1 MHTGAAVHRA
11 PRGTICVKFHSK
23 PPAIAAYRSTK
34 KGAILNYEE
43 FYGAVCKMVEKFE
56 ASRVANKEL
65 DAYLLA
71 LLRLLEVR
79 GSEPFSAELMLEI
92 LSAAF
97 ESERAELC
105 AAWLKIERAPEL
117 AHFCKNRPAGGDT
130 FRSAEEPKTAADIM
144 RCLPEGFEIK
154 FDESRSANFKTA
166 PSEAKSTNGVLKDG
180 KSKTQGQN
188 SIAASDSVSAKTA
201 RGGSLEQ
208 KTNEPLKFEAA
219 GKHGGLAY
227 SAEVIKFQ
235 LAELSRMHASG
246 QLADESKFFGIVS
259 PSGHGWYNFDPF
271 SLLECGARGLMD
283 HAGEDA
289 PVRGGWEMLG
299 ELLEMGRT
307 YE

>member
-1 MHTGAAVHRA
+1 M
-11 PRGTICVKFHSK
+11 
-23 PPAIAAYRSTK
+23 
-34 KGAILNYEE
+34 NYEE
-43 FYGAVCKMVEKFE
+43 FYDAVCETVEKFE
-56 ASRVANKEL
+56 ASRATNKEL

-71 LLRLLEVR
+71 LLKLLEAR
-79 GSEPFSAELMLEI
+79 GGEPFNVELMLEI
-92 LSAAF
+92 LSTAF
-97 ESERAELC
+97 ESKRVEFNET
-105 AAWLKIERAPEL
+105 WLKIERVPEL
-117 AHFCKNRPAGGDT
+117 AHFCKDGPAGGSNT
-130 FRSAEEPKTAADIM
+130 FRSTEEPKTAADIM

-154 FDESRSANFKTA
+154 FNESRSANFKTA
-166 PSEAKSTNGVLKDG
+166 LSEAKFTNGDRKNDE
-180 KSKTQGQN
+180 SRTQEQN
-188 SIAASDSVSAKTA
+188 SIAASGSDSAKAA
-201 RGGSLEQ
+201 RDKPLGP

-227 SAEVIKFQ
+227 SVEVIKFQ
-235 LAELSRMHASG
+235 LAELSRMHVSG
-246 QLADESKFFGIVS
+246 QLADESRFFGIVS

>member
-1 MHTGAAVHRA
+1 M
-11 PRGTICVKFHSK
+11 
-23 PPAIAAYRSTK
+23 
-34 KGAILNYEE
+34 NYEE
-43 FYGAVCKMVEKFE
+43 FYDAVCEMVEKFE
-56 ASRVANKEL
+56 ASRATNKDL

-71 LLRLLEVR
+71 LLRLLEAR
-79 GSEPFSAELMLEI
+79 SGEPFSAELMLEI

-97 ESERAELC
+97 ESERAEPSET
-105 AAWLKIERAPEL
+105 WLEIERAPEL

-166 PSEAKSTNGVLKDG
+166 LSEAKFTNDELKNDE
-180 KSKTQGQN
+180 SKTQEQN
-188 SIAASDSVSAKTA
+188 SIAASGSLSAKTV
-201 RGGSLEQ
+201 RNEPLGP
-208 KTNEPLKFEAA
+208 KTNEPLKFEATD
-219 GKHGGLAY
+219 KHGGLAY

-246 QLADESKFFGIVS
+246 QLADDNKFFGIVS
-259 PSGHGWYNFDPF
+259 SGGHGWYNFDPF

-289 PVRGGWEMLG
+289 PVRDGWEMLG

>member
-1 MHTGAAVHRA
+1 M
-11 PRGTICVKFHSK
+11 
-23 PPAIAAYRSTK
+23 
-34 KGAILNYEE
+34 NYEE
-43 FYGAVCKMVEKFE
+43 FYGAVCEMVEKFE
-56 ASRVANKEL
+56 ASGAANKEL

-71 LLRLLEVR
+71 LLRLLEAR

-97 ESERAELC
+97 ESERTEPSDT
-105 AAWLKIERAPEL
+105 WLEIERAPEP
-117 AHFCKNRPAGGDT
+117 AHFCKDGPAGGDT

-154 FDESRSANFKTA
+154 FDESGSANFKTA
-166 PSEAKSTNGVLKDG
+166 LSKAKFTNGDRENDE
-180 KSKTQGQN
+180 SKTQEQN
-188 SIAASDSVSAKTA
+188 SIAASGSVSAKTA
-201 RGGSLEQ
+201 RGEPLEP
-208 KTNEPLKFEAA
+208 KTNRPLKFEAA
-219 GKHGGLAY
+219 DKRGGLAY

-235 LAELSRMHASG
+235 LAELSRMRASG

-259 PSGHGWYNFDPF
+259 SGGHGWYNFDPF

>member
-1 MHTGAAVHRA
+1 M
-11 PRGTICVKFHSK
+11 
-23 PPAIAAYRSTK
+23 
-34 KGAILNYEE
+34 NYEE
-43 FYGAVCKMVEKFE
+43 FYDAVCKMAEKFE
-56 ASRVANKEL
+56 ASGAANKEL

-71 LLRLLEVR
+71 LLRLLEAR
-79 GSEPFSAELMLEI
+79 GGEPFSAELMLEI

-97 ESERAELC
+97 ESERAGFNET
-105 AAWLKIERAPEL
+105 WLEIERAPEF
-117 AHFCKNRPAGGDT
+117 AHFCKDEPAGGGDT
-130 FRSAEEPKTAADIM
+130 FRSAEEPKIAADIM

-166 PSEAKSTNGVLKDG
+166 PSEAKFTNGDRENNE
-180 KSKTQGQN
+180 SKTQEQN
-188 SIAASDSVSAKTA
+188 SIAVSGSGSAKAA
-201 RGGSLEQ
+201 RNEPLGP

-219 GKHGGLAY
+219 DKHGGFAY

-235 LAELSRMHASG
+235 LAELSRMRASG

>member
-1 MHTGAAVHRA
+1 
-11 PRGTICVKFHSK
+11 
-23 PPAIAAYRSTK
+23 
-34 KGAILNYEE
+34 
-43 FYGAVCKMVEKFE
+43 MVEKFE
-56 ASRVANKEL
+56 TSRAANKEL

-71 LLRLLEVR
+71 LLKLLEAR

-97 ESERAELC
+97 ESERAGFNE
-105 AAWLKIERAPEL
+105 AWLEIERAPEL
-117 AHFCKNRPAGGDT
+117 AHFCKDEPAGRDT

-144 RCLPEGFEIK
+144 CYLPEGFEIK
-154 FDESRSANFKTA
+154 FDESGFANFKTA
-166 PSEAKSTNGVLKDG
+166 LSETKFTNDEPKNDE
-180 KSKTQGQN
+180 SKTQEQN
-188 SIAASDSVSAKTA
+188 SIAVSSSLSAKAA
-201 RGGSLEQ
+201 RGEPLEP
-208 KTNEPLKFEAA
+208 KTNEPLKFEIAD
-219 GKHGGLAY
+219 KHGGIAY

-235 LAELSRMHASG
+235 LAELSRMRASG

-289 PVRGGWEMLG
+289 PLRGGWEMLG

>member
-1 MHTGAAVHRA
+1 M
-11 PRGTICVKFHSK
+11 
-23 PPAIAAYRSTK
+23 
-34 KGAILNYEE
+34 NYEE
-43 FYGAVCKMVEKFE
+43 FYGAVCEMVEKFE
-56 ASRVANKEL
+56 ANGAANKEP

-71 LLRLLEVR
+71 LLKLLEAR

-97 ESERAELC
+97 ESERVEFNET
-105 AAWLKIERAPEL
+105 WLEIERAPEL
-117 AHFCKNRPAGGDT
+117 AHFCKDDPAGGGDT

-154 FDESRSANFKTA
+154 FDESRSTNFKTA
-166 PSEAKSTNGVLKDG
+166 LSEAKFTSDDRKNDESRTLE
-180 KSKTQGQN
+180 QN
-188 SIAASDSVSAKTA
+188 SIAASDSVSVKTA
-201 RGGSLEQ
+201 RGESLEP

-219 GKHGGLAY
+219 GKHGRLAY

-235 LAELSRMHASG
+235 LAELGRMHASG

-289 PVRGGWEMLG
+289 PLRGGWEMLG

>member
-1 MHTGAAVHRA
+1 M
-11 PRGTICVKFHSK
+11 
-23 PPAIAAYRSTK
+23 
-34 KGAILNYEE
+34 NYEE
-43 FYGAVCKMVEKFE
+43 FYGAVCETVEKFE
-56 ASRVANKEL
+56 TNRAANKEP

-71 LLRLLEVR
+71 LLKLLEAR
-79 GSEPFSAELMLEI
+79 GGEPFSAELMLEI

-97 ESERAELC
+97 ESERAGFNE
-105 AAWLKIERAPEL
+105 AWLGIERAPEL
-117 AHFCKNRPAGGDT
+117 AHFCKDGPADGDT

-154 FDESRSANFKTA
+154 FDESISANFKTT
-166 PSEAKSTNGVLKDG
+166 PSEAKFTNDEN
-180 KSKTQGQN
+180 KTQEQN
-188 SIAASDSVSAKTA
+188 SIAASGSLSAKTA
-201 RGGSLEQ
+201 RGGFLRP
-208 KTNEPLKFEAA
+208 KTNKPLKFEAA
-219 GKHGGLAY
+219 DKHGGLAY

-235 LAELSRMHASG
+235 LAELSRMRASG

-271 SLLECGARGLMD
+271 SLLECGMRGLMD

-289 PVRGGWEMLG
+289 PVRGGWEILG

>member
-1 MHTGAAVHRA
+1 M
-11 PRGTICVKFHSK
+11 
-23 PPAIAAYRSTK
+23 
-34 KGAILNYEE
+34 NYEE
-43 FYGAVCKMVEKFE
+43 FYDAVCKTVEKFE
-56 ASRVANKEL
+56 AGRAANKEL

-71 LLRLLEVR
+71 LLRLLEAR

-97 ESERAELC
+97 ESERAEPSET
-105 AAWLKIERAPEL
+105 WLEVERAPEL
-117 AHFCKNRPAGGDT
+117 AHFCKDRPAGGDT
-130 FRSAEEPKTAADIM
+130 FRSADGPKTVADIM

-166 PSEAKSTNGVLKDG
+166 LSETKFTNDE
-180 KSKTQGQN
+180 SKTQEQN
-188 SIAASDSVSAKTA
+188 SIAASGSLSAKTA
-201 RGGSLEQ
+201 RGEPLEA

-219 GKHGGLAY
+219 DKRGGLAY

-235 LAELSRMHASG
+235 LAEFNRMRASG

-259 PSGHGWYNFDPF
+259 SGGHGWYNFDPF

-289 PVRGGWEMLG
+289 PVHSGWEMLG

>member
-1 MHTGAAVHRA
+1 M
-11 PRGTICVKFHSK
+11 
-23 PPAIAAYRSTK
+23 
-34 KGAILNYEE
+34 NYEE
-43 FYGAVCKMVEKFE
+43 FYDAICKTVEKFE
-56 ASRVANKEL
+56 ASRAANKEL

-71 LLRLLEVR
+71 LLRLLEAR

-92 LSAAF
+92 LGAAF
-97 ESERAELC
+97 ESERAEPSKT
-105 AAWLKIERAPEL
+105 WLEIEQAPEL
-117 AHFCKNRPAGGDT
+117 AHFCKDGPAGGDT
-130 FRSAEEPKTAADIM
+130 FRSAEELKTAADIM

-154 FDESRSANFKTA
+154 FNESRSANFKTA
-166 PSEAKSTNGVLKDG
+166 LSEAKFTNDE
-180 KSKTQGQN
+180 SKTQEQN
-188 SIAASDSVSAKTA
+188 SIAARGSVSAKAA
-201 RGGSLEQ
+201 RGEPLEP
-208 KTNEPLKFEAA
+208 KTNEPLKFEVAD
-219 GKHGGLAY
+219 KHGGLAY

-235 LAELSRMHASG
+235 LAELSRMRASG

-299 ELLEMGRT
+299 ELLEMGRM

>member
-1 MHTGAAVHRA
+1 M
-11 PRGTICVKFHSK
+11 
-23 PPAIAAYRSTK
+23 
-34 KGAILNYEE
+34 NYEE
-43 FYGAVCKMVEKFE
+43 FYGAVCEMVEKFE
-56 ASRVANKEL
+56 VSGAANKEL

-71 LLRLLEVR
+71 LLRLLEAR
-79 GSEPFSAELMLEI
+79 GGEPFSAELMLEI

-97 ESERAELC
+97 ESERVEFNET
-105 AAWLKIERAPEL
+105 WLEIERAPEL
-117 AHFCKNRPAGGDT
+117 AHFCKDDPAGGGDT
-130 FRSAEEPKTAADIM
+130 FRSAEEPKAAADIM

-166 PSEAKSTNGVLKDG
+166 PSEAKFTNGDRENDESRTLE
-180 KSKTQGQN
+180 QN
-188 SIAASDSVSAKTA
+188 SIAASGSGFAKA
-201 RGGSLEQ
+201 ALGESFGQ
-208 KTNEPLKFEAA
+208 KTKGPLKFEAA
-219 GKHGGLAY
+219 DKHSGPAY

-235 LAELSRMHASG
+235 LAELSRMRASG

-259 PSGHGWYNFDPF
+259 PSGHDWYNFDPF

-289 PVRGGWEMLG
+289 PLRGGWEMLG

>member
-1 MHTGAAVHRA
+1 M
-11 PRGTICVKFHSK
+11 
-23 PPAIAAYRSTK
+23 
-34 KGAILNYEE
+34 NYEE
-43 FYGAVCKMVEKFE
+43 FYDAVCETVEKFE
-56 ASRVANKEL
+56 ASEAANKEL

-71 LLRLLEVR
+71 LLKLLEAR
-79 GSEPFSAELMLEI
+79 GGEPFSAELMLEI

-97 ESERAELC
+97 ESERVEFNET
-105 AAWLKIERAPEL
+105 WLEIERAPEL
-117 AHFCKNRPAGGDT
+117 THFCKDGPAGGGDT
-130 FRSAEEPKTAADIM
+130 FRSADEPKTAADIM
-144 RCLPEGFEIK
+144 RYLPEGFEIK

-166 PSEAKSTNGVLKDG
+166 LSEAKFTNDE
-180 KSKTQGQN
+180 SRTQEQN
-188 SIAASDSVSAKTA
+188 SIAASGSDSAKSA
-201 RGGSLEQ
+201 RDEPLGP

-219 GKHGGLAY
+219 DEYGELAY

-235 LAELSRMHASG
+235 LAELSRMRASG
-246 QLADESKFFGIVS
+246 QLADESKFFGIIS

-289 PVRGGWEMLG
+289 PVRCGWEMLG

>member
-1 MHTGAAVHRA
+1 M
-11 PRGTICVKFHSK
+11 
-23 PPAIAAYRSTK
+23 
-34 KGAILNYEE
+34 NYEE
-43 FYGAVCKMVEKFE
+43 FYGAVCEMVEKFE
-56 ASRVANKEL
+56 VSGAANKEL

-71 LLRLLEVR
+71 LLRLLEAR
-79 GSEPFSAELMLEI
+79 GGEPFSAELMLEI

-97 ESERAELC
+97 ESERVEFNET
-105 AAWLKIERAPEL
+105 WLEIERAPEL
-117 AHFCKNRPAGGDT
+117 AHFCKDGPAGGDT

-154 FDESRSANFKTA
+154 FNESRSANFKTA
-166 PSEAKSTNGVLKDG
+166 PSEAKFTNGDRKNDESRTLE
-180 KSKTQGQN
+180 QN
-188 SIAASDSVSAKTA
+188 SIAASGSGFAKA
-201 RGGSLEQ
+201 ALGESFGQ
-208 KTNEPLKFEAA
+208 KTKGPLKFEAA
-219 GKHGGLAY
+219 DKHSGPAY

-235 LAELSRMHASG
+235 LAELSRMRASG

-259 PSGHGWYNFDPF
+259 PSGHDWYNFDPF

-289 PVRGGWEMLG
+289 PLRGGWEMLG

>member
-1 MHTGAAVHRA
+1 M
-11 PRGTICVKFHSK
+11 
-23 PPAIAAYRSTK
+23 
-34 KGAILNYEE
+34 NYEE
-43 FYGAVCKMVEKFE
+43 FYDAVCEMVEKFE
-56 ASRVANKEL
+56 ASGAANKEP

-71 LLRLLEVR
+71 LLKLLEAR
-79 GSEPFSAELMLEI
+79 GGEPFSAELMLEI

-97 ESERAELC
+97 ESERAEPSET
-105 AAWLKIERAPEL
+105 WFEIERAPEL
-117 AHFCKNRPAGGDT
+117 AYFCKDGSAGGDT
-130 FRSAEEPKTAADIM
+130 FRSAEGLKTAADIM

-166 PSEAKSTNGVLKDG
+166 PSEAKFTNDELKNDE
-180 KSKTQGQN
+180 SRMQEQN
-188 SIAASDSVSAKTA
+188 SIAASGSVSAKTA
-201 RGGSLEQ
+201 RGGSLEP

-219 GKHGGLAY
+219 DKHGGLTY

-235 LAELSRMHASG
+235 LAELGRMRASG
-246 QLADESKFFGIVS
+246 QLADENKFFGIVS

-299 ELLEMGRT
+299 ELLEMGRM

>member
-1 MHTGAAVHRA
+1 M
-11 PRGTICVKFHSK
+11 
-23 PPAIAAYRSTK
+23 
-34 KGAILNYEE
+34 NYEE
-43 FYGAVCKMVEKFE
+43 FYSAVCEMAEKFE
-56 ASRVANKEL
+56 ASGAANKEL

-71 LLRLLEVR
+71 LLRLLEAR
-79 GSEPFSAELMLEI
+79 GGEPFSAELMLEI
-92 LSAAF
+92 LSAAL
-97 ESERAELC
+97 ESERAGFNE
-105 AAWLKIERAPEL
+105 AWLEIERAPEL
-117 AHFCKNRPAGGDT
+117 AHFCKDGPAGGDT
-130 FRSAEEPKTAADIM
+130 FRSAEESKTAADIM

-166 PSEAKSTNGVLKDG
+166 LSEAKFTNGDRENNE
-180 KSKTQGQN
+180 SKTQEQN
-188 SIAASDSVSAKTA
+188 SIAASGGLSAKAA
-201 RGGSLEQ
+201 RDELLGS

-219 GKHGGLAY
+219 DKHGRFAY

-235 LAELSRMHASG
+235 LAELSKMRASG

-289 PVRGGWEMLG
+289 PLRGGWEMLG

>member
-1 MHTGAAVHRA
+1 M
-11 PRGTICVKFHSK
+11 
-23 PPAIAAYRSTK
+23 
-34 KGAILNYEE
+34 NYEE
-43 FYGAVCKMVEKFE
+43 FYDAVCETVEKFE
-56 ASRVANKEL
+56 ASRAANKEP

-71 LLRLLEVR
+71 LLKLLEAR
-79 GSEPFSAELMLEI
+79 GGEPFSTELLLEI

-97 ESERAELC
+97 ESERAEPSET
-105 AAWLKIERAPEL
+105 WLEIERAPEL
-117 AHFCKNRPAGGDT
+117 AHFCKDDPAGGDDM

-144 RCLPEGFEIK
+144 RYLPEGFEIK
-154 FDESRSANFKTA
+154 FDESISVNFKTA
-166 PSEAKSTNGVLKDG
+166 PSEAKFTNGDRENDE
-180 KSKTQGQN
+180 SRTQEQN
-188 SIAASDSVSAKTA
+188 SIAASGSVSAKTA

-235 LAELSRMHASG
+235 LAELSRMRASG
-246 QLADESKFFGIVS
+246 QLADDSKFFGIIS

>member
-1 MHTGAAVHRA
+1 M
-11 PRGTICVKFHSK
+11 
-23 PPAIAAYRSTK
+23 
-34 KGAILNYEE
+34 NYEE
-43 FYGAVCKMVEKFE
+43 FYDAICETVEKFE
-56 ASRVANKEL
+56 ASGAANKEP

-71 LLRLLEVR
+71 LLKLLEAR
-79 GSEPFSAELMLEI
+79 GGEPFSAELMLEI

-97 ESERAELC
+97 ESERAGFNE
-105 AAWLKIERAPEL
+105 AWLEIERAPEL
-117 AHFCKNRPAGGDT
+117 AHFCKDGPADGDT

-144 RCLPEGFEIK
+144 RYLPEGFEIK

-166 PSEAKSTNGVLKDG
+166 LSEAKFTNGDRKNDE
-180 KSKTQGQN
+180 SKTQEQN
-188 SIAASDSVSAKTA
+188 SIAASDGLSAKA
-201 RGGSLEQ
+201 AQGESFGQ
-208 KTNEPLKFEAA
+208 KTNGPLKFETTD
-219 GKHGGLAY
+219 KHDWLAY

-235 LAELSRMHASG
+235 LAELSRMRASG

-299 ELLEMGRT
+299 ELLEIGRM

>member
-1 MHTGAAVHRA
+1 M
-11 PRGTICVKFHSK
+11 
-23 PPAIAAYRSTK
+23 
-34 KGAILNYEE
+34 NYEE
-43 FYGAVCKMVEKFE
+43 FYGTVCEMVEKFE
-56 ASRVANKEL
+56 TSRAANKEL

-71 LLRLLEVR
+71 LLRLLEAR
-79 GSEPFSAELMLEI
+79 GGEPFSAELMLEI

-97 ESERAELC
+97 ESERVEFNET
-105 AAWLKIERAPEL
+105 WLEIERAPEL
-117 AHFCKNRPAGGDT
+117 AHFCKDDPAGGDT

-154 FDESRSANFKTA
+154 FDESRSAFKTA
-166 PSEAKSTNGVLKDG
+166 PSEAKFTNGDRKNDESRTLE
-180 KSKTQGQN
+180 QN
-188 SIAASDSVSAKTA
+188 SIAASGSVSAKAA
-201 RGGSLEQ
+201 RDEPLGP

-219 GKHGGLAY
+219 DKHSGLAY

-235 LAELSRMHASG
+235 LAELSRMRASG
-246 QLADESKFFGIVS
+246 QLADDSKFFGIVS

-299 ELLEMGRT
+299 ELFEMGRT

>member
-1 MHTGAAVHRA
+1 M
-11 PRGTICVKFHSK
+11 
-23 PPAIAAYRSTK
+23 
-34 KGAILNYEE
+34 NYEE
-43 FYGAVCKMVEKFE
+43 FYGAVCETVEKFE
-56 ASRVANKEL
+56 ASRAANKEL

-71 LLRLLEVR
+71 LLKLLEAR
-79 GSEPFSAELMLEI
+79 GSEPFSAELLLEI

-97 ESERAELC
+97 ESERAELG
-105 AAWLKIERAPEL
+105 AAWLEIERAPEL
-117 AHFCKNRPAGGDT
+117 TDFGKDEPAGGDT

-166 PSEAKSTNGVLKDG
+166 LSEAKFTNDE
-180 KSKTQGQN
+180 SRTQEQN
-188 SIAASDSVSAKTA
+188 SIAASGSLSAKA
-201 RGGSLEQ
+201 VLGEPLGQ

-219 GKHGGLAY
+219 DKHGGLAY
-227 SAEVIKFQ
+227 SAEVIKFH
-235 LAELSRMHASG
+235 LAELSRMRASG

-259 PSGHGWYNFDPF
+259 SGGHGWYNFDPF

-283 HAGEDA
+283 RAGEDA